1 MIIGQQVK
9 AYRNLNNGK
18 IAVQDMKG
26 KVIGY
31 CDSLLLSDCV
41 AKVGKG
47 TSATIKRKFEESGK
61 KDRNVHAFI
70 IGTIVKIDE
79 DLSYMTGGMNVSY
92 NPFFSDYFYYSYDK
106 SKEYTGSRFVAFKA
120 APKGEKMISLAFN

>member
-1 MIIGQQVK
+1 MIIGQQIK

-31 CDSLLLSDCV
+31 CDTLVLKDCV
-41 AKVGKG
+41 SKVGKG
-47 TSATIKRKFEESGK
+47 TSATIKRKLEEQGK

-70 IGTIVKIDE
+70 IGTIVSIDSDISSIVGE
-79 DLSYMTGGMNVSY
+79 NVSY
-92 NPFFSDYFYYSYDK
+92 NPFFADYFYYSSDM
-106 SKEYTGSRFVAFKA
+106 SKEYVGSKYVAFKS